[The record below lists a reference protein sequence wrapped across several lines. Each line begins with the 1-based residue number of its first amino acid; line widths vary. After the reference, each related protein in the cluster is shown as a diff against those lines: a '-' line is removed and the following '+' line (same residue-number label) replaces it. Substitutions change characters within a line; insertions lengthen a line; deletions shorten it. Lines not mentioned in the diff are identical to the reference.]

1 MPTHP
6 AVCHRCSVSHQYS
19 AEMLWRPN
27 LETADFAF
35 IDLYDYSCLNGWAM
49 GNIAASARDLSMFFR
64 DLFSPTPHAPGAKP
78 MLSPQSRDLM
88 TDPKKM
94 HMLSNSWWA
103 GHTNDTYSLGNMRI
117 LDFRPLVI
125 PGTGDAS
132 DTDLWGHPGSDW
144 GSGSSPLCGYNIKY
158 GFGICMNAAQTQSM
172 QCAVHTLYPPGAALP
187 GPAGFVD
194 FSFLATDLAG
204 VVSNMHVVRWCMM
217 LSRFGC
223 CPSRSP

>member
-78 MLSPQSRDLM
+78 MLSPQSRNLM

-94 HMLSNSWWA
+94 RMLSNSWWA
-103 GHTNDTYSLGNMRI
+103 GHTNDTCKTVTLFCCVLRVSVSLTRK
-117 LDFRPLVI
+117 
-125 PGTGDAS
+125 AS
-132 DTDLWGHPGSDW
+132 HH
-144 GSGSSPLCGYNIKY
+144 CR
-158 GFGICMNAAQTQSM
+158 
-172 QCAVHTLYPPGAALP
+172 
-187 GPAGFVD
+187 
-194 FSFLATDLAG
+194 LAG
-204 VVSNMHVVRWCMM
+204 QHAN
-217 LSRFGC
+217 
-223 CPSRSP
+223 P